1 MIENVILVD
10 ENDQEIGVM
19 EKMQA
24 HREAKLHRAF
34 SVFLWNENN
43 ELLLQKRQV
52 DKYHCGGL
60 WTNTCCSH
68 PKVGETLAQAV
79 ERRLKE
85 EMNVVCDTNWM
96 YSFVYKADL
105 GDGLFEHEF
114 DHVFFGEFSGHPTP
128 DATEV
133 EDWKYIGIDALTQD
147 VADHPDQYTP
157 WFKIILKEVLA
168 KGILNTALN

>member
-10 ENDQEIGVM
+10 ENDQEVGVM

-24 HREAKLHRAF
+24 HKEAVLHRAF

-68 PKVGETLAQAV
+68 PKVDETLAQAV
-79 ERRLKE
+79 ERRLRE
-85 EMNVVCDTNWM
+85 EMDIACDTNWM

-105 GDGLFEHEF
+105 GNGLFEHEF
-114 DHVFFGEFSGHPTP
+114 DHVYFGEYSGDPSP
-128 DATEV
+128 DANEV
-133 EDWKYIGIDALTQD
+133 EDWKYMGIDALKQD
-147 VADHPDQYTP
+147 ILENPDHYTP